1 MPTYEGVATIY
12 MTMPMANQ
20 TLPLMGTCSV
30 TEKKV
35 SLKFPLSGVSF
46 DLPQAPSETGAEM
59 EFKMTGARGEL
70 TLKIGYRQDIQAF
83 FGKGIQDGLV
93 VMSFVFFRPNS
104 TLRHLK
110 EL

>member
-1 MPTYEGVATIY
+1 M
-12 MTMPMANQ
+12 
-20 TLPLMGTCSV
+20 
-30 TEKKV
+30 
-35 SLKFPLSGVSF
+35 SF
-46 DLPQAPSETGAEM
+46 DLPQAPTEQGAEM
-59 EFKMTGARGEL
+59 EFKMSGARGEL

-104 TLRHLK
+104 TLRYLK